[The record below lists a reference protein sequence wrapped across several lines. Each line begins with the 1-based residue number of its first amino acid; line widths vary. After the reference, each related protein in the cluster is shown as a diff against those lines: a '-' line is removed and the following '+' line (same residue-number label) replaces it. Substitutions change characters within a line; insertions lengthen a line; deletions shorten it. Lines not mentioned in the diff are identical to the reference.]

1 MSTSTTEPGS
11 RHNNDDTQTPTT
23 IPDVS
28 GGPAPIE
35 KDNWLLT
42 VSHLFC
48 GYGEESV
55 VKDVSFSLG
64 QGDIGCL
71 LGPSG
76 CGKSTILRALA
87 GFLPISAG
95 EIRLESSVISLPG
108 RTMAPEK
115 RRIGMVFQDYALFP
129 HLTVADNI
137 GFGLRHQ
144 SKDDRIQKVAGL
156 LELVHLQDLAGQ
168 YPHELSG
175 GQQQRVAL
183 ARALAPEPTLILLDE
198 PFSNLDTDLRRR
210 LSLDVRDILKTLG
223 ISAILV
229 THDQQEA
236 FAMCDQVAVLKA
248 GQIQQWDVPYNLYHE
263 PTNRFVAGF
272 VGQGGFIPGIAL
284 GPDTIESEL
293 GVIRGNRTYSW
304 PAGTL
309 VDILI
314 RPDDIVHDPD
324 SNLRPKV
331 IEKTFAGTST
341 LYRFKLSDE
350 TEFEA
355 LFRSHLDFYLGEHV
369 PIRVEADHLI
379 AFARATVT

>member
-1 MSTSTTEPGS
+1 MAATTPST
-11 RHNNDDTQTPTT
+11 D
-23 IPDVS
+23 
-28 GGPAPIE
+28 
-35 KDNWLLT
+35 WLLE
-42 VSHLFC
+42 VNNLSC
-48 GYGEESV
+48 GYGGDSV
-55 VKDVSFSLG
+55 VRDINLALS

-87 GFLPISAG
+87 GFLPLSQG
-95 EIRLESSVISLPG
+95 EIRLQGQAISLPG
-108 RTMAPEK
+108 RSLAPEK

-129 HLTVADNI
+129 HMTIAENV
-137 GFGLRHQ
+137 GFGLKNL
-144 SKDDRIQKVAGL
+144 SKPERRQKVTEL
-156 LELVHLQDLAGQ
+156 LNLVHLQDLADS
-168 YPHELSG
+168 YPHQLSG

-236 FAMCDQVAVLKA
+236 FAMCDQVAVLKD
-248 GQIQQWDVPYNLYHE
+248 GQVQQWDVPYNLYHE
-263 PTNRFVAGF
+263 PSNRFVASF
-272 VGQGGFIPGIAL
+272 VGQGSFIPGTAL

-293 GVIRGNRTYSW
+293 GSIHGNRAYNW
-304 PAGTL
+304 QPGTL

-314 RPDDIVHDPD
+314 RPDDIVFDEQ
-324 SNLRPKV
+324 SQLRPRV
-331 IEKTFAGTST
+331 VEKTFAGTST
-341 LYRFKLSDE
+341 LYRFRCSED

-355 LFRSHLDFYLGEHV
+355 LFRSHLDFHVGEQV
-369 PIRVEADHLI
+369 PVRVDADHLI
-379 AFARATVT
+379 AFERTA

>member
-1 MSTSTTEPGS
+1 MSTTSTEAESLQDDGNTEMQAKTSENSGEAVFLEK
-11 RHNNDDTQTPTT
+11 ND
-23 IPDVS
+23 
-28 GGPAPIE
+28 
-35 KDNWLLT
+35 WLLT
-42 VSHLFC
+42 VNNLFC

-87 GFLPISAG
+87 GFLPISGG
-95 EIRLESSVISLPG
+95 EICLESSIISLPG

-129 HLTVADNI
+129 HLTIADNI

-144 SKDDRIQKVAGL
+144 NKDDRTQKVAGL
-156 LELVHLQDLAGQ
+156 LELVHLQDLANQ

-236 FAMCDQVAVLKA
+236 FAMCDQVAVLKD
-248 GQIQQWDVPYNLYHE
+248 GQVQQWDVPYNLYHE

-272 VGQGGFIPGIAL
+272 VGQGGFIPGTAL

-293 GVIRGNRTYSW
+293 GVIRGNRTYNW

-314 RPDDIVHDPD
+314 RPDDIVHDPE
-324 SNLRPKV
+324 SNLRPKI

-341 LYRFKLSDE
+341 LYRFKLSEE

-379 AFARATVT
+379 AFARSH

>member
-1 MSTSTTEPGS
+1 MADRP
-11 RHNNDDTQTPTT
+11 
-23 IPDVS
+23 VS
-28 GGPAPIE
+28 SE

-42 VSHLFC
+42 VNNLSC
-48 GYGEESV
+48 GYGEVPV

-87 GFLPISAG
+87 GFLPISTG
-95 EIRLESSVISLPG
+95 EIRLESATISLPG
-108 RTMAPEK
+108 RTMTPEK

-129 HLTVADNI
+129 HLTIADNI

-144 SKDDRIQKVAGL
+144 SKADRIQKVAGL
-156 LELVHLQDLAGQ
+156 LELVHLQDLANQ

-236 FAMCDQVAVLKA
+236 FAMCDQVAVLKD
-248 GQIQQWDVPYNLYHE
+248 GQVQQWDVPYNLYHE

-272 VGQGGFIPGIAL
+272 VGQGGFIPGTAL

-293 GVIRGNRTYSW
+293 GVIRGNRTYNWSS
-304 PAGTL
+304 GTL

-314 RPDDIVHDPD
+314 RPDDIVHDPE

-341 LYRFKLSDE
+341 LYRFKLSEE

-369 PIRVEADHLI
+369 PIRVEAEHLI
-379 AFARATVT
+379 AFARSH